1 MFVHH
6 SSRTGIQFSLAELK
20 CSKIVFHNHL
30 PVWLREL
37 ATNGD
42 DNHQLIV
49 YGASSCNG
57 GILRNS
63 KKIQS

>member
-6 SSRTGIQFSLAELK
+6 SSRTIIQLSLAELK

-30 PVWLREL
+30 PVWSCEL

-42 DNHQLIV
+42 DNYQLIV
-49 YGASSCNG
+49 Y
-57 GILRNS
+57 
-63 KKIQS
+63 